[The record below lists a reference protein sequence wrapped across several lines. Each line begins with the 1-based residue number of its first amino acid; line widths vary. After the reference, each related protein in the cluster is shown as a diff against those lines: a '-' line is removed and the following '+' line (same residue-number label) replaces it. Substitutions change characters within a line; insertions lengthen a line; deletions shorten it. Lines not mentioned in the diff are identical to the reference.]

1 MRSLILIISLL
12 IFTTGCSVTK
22 NNEWMM
28 GSLPVDSLQE
38 PCIKCNEDW
47 IFIQN
52 EPHRGMWSRKEKAT
66 IQKCLVV
73 GRNIFVI
80 NLSK

>member
-1 MRSLILIISLL
+1 MRSLIIISLL
-12 IFTTGCSVTK
+12 ILTTGCSATK

-52 EPHRGMWSRKEKAT
+52 EPFGAQYKLKRDGYVPGTANSDSSWSNKVRY
-66 IQKCLVV
+66 
-73 GRNIFVI
+73 
-80 NLSK
+80 

>member
-1 MRSLILIISLL
+1 MRSLIIISLL
-12 IFTTGCSVTK
+12 ILTTGCSATK

-52 EPHRGMWSRKEKAT
+52 EPFGAFWSNKRKGYNPKEP
-66 IQKCLVV
+66 
-73 GRNIFVI
+73 GSW
-80 NLSK
+80 SKHIRY

>member
-1 MRSLILIISLL
+1 MRSLIIISLL
-12 IFTTGCSVTK
+12 ILTTGCSATK

-52 EPHRGMWSRKEKAT
+52 EPHRGMWSSKRK
-66 IQKCLVV
+66 
-73 GRNIFVI
+73 GYD
-80 NLSK
+80 SKVPGSWSKHIRY

>member
-12 IFTTGCSVTK
+12 LFTTGCSVTK

-52 EPHRGMWSRKEKAT
+52 EPHRGMWSSKRK
-66 IQKCLVV
+66 
-73 GRNIFVI
+73 GYD
-80 NLSK
+80 SKVPGSWSKHIRY

>member
-1 MRSLILIISLL
+1 MRSLIIISLL
-12 IFTTGCSVTK
+12 ILTTGCSATK

-52 EPHRGMWSRKEKAT
+52 EPHGALWSNKRRGYDSKVPGSWSKHIRY
-66 IQKCLVV
+66 
-73 GRNIFVI
+73 
-80 NLSK
+80 